1 MQVSENVHRLTQGV
15 TNFYLIEESGKFTV
29 IDAGTPGDWSY
40 FRRSLAALGGSL
52 TDLDAVLLTQAVSVS
67 NGHFGTAVSFDNG
80 FRPALLVSAGVSVLG
95 SVSAI
100 LARRARAK
108 AVDLTGA
115 GVGAQEE
122 RPRSEP
128 QQPES

>member
-1 MQVSENVHRLTQGV
+1 M
-15 TNFYLIEESGKFTV
+15 

-80 FRPALLVSAGVSVLG
+80 FRPALLVSAGVSLLG
-95 SVSAI
+95 YVSAI

-115 GVGAQEE
+115 DAGAQEE
-122 RPRSEP
+122 KTTLGAVAA
-128 QQPES
+128 

>member
-52 TDLDAVLLTQAVSVS
+52 TDLDAVLLTHAHPTTSGSLSEPARRQRRECGSTRA
-67 NGHFGTAVSFDNG
+67 TPKRP
-80 FRPALLVSAGVSVLG
+80 RPARPNRPLS
-95 SVSAI
+95 
-100 LARRARAK
+100 RRTK
-108 AVDLTGA
+108 S
-115 GVGAQEE
+115 GVGQPV
-122 RPRSEP
+122 PRFR
-128 QQPES
+128 